1 MKDIYQ
7 NKEKI
12 QFTGTFWGESNNLE
26 KIADK
31 GTKIIEKMIRNRSLY
46 QQLQE
51 WNYIKMH

>member
-26 KIADK
+26 KVADK
-31 GTKIIEKMIRNRSLY
+31 GTKIIEKMIRIGAYIN
-46 QQLQE
+46 
-51 WNYIKMH
+51 NYRNGII

>member
-31 GTKIIEKMIRNRSLY
+31 GTKIIEKNESEIGAYINNYRNG
-46 QQLQE
+46 
-51 WNYIKMH
+51 II